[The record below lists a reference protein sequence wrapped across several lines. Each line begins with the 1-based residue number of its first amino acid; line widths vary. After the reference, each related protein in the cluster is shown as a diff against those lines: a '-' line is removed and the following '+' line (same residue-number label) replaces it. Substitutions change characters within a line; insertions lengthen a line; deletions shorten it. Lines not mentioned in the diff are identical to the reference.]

1 VRRFVSYSRAGGPP
15 RRARATYPD
24 TLPLLHIVPHK
35 VDEVVEL
42 DLALARLLL
51 GLGAVDE
58 LLRCLELHTARARVR
73 PLERQAAVGRGE
85 RQRADRRSGAPHH
98 VCDVG
103 EGGVLERLDAFAV
116 HLLLVAKAVHHPLH

>member
-1 VRRFVSYSRAGGPP
+1 MRRFVSYSRAGGPP

-73 PLERQAAVGRGE
+73 ISERQAAGGRTTGGQA
-85 RQRADRRSGAPHH
+85 QRAPSP
-98 VCDVG
+98 C
-103 EGGVLERLDAFAV
+103 L
-116 HLLLVAKAVHHPLH
+116 